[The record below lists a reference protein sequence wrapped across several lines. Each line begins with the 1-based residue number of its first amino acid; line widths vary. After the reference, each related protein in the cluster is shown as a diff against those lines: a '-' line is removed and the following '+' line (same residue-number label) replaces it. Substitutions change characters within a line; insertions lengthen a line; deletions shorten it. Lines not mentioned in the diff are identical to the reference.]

1 MGKTKQPIMSLEEE
15 RFMAFEG
22 LLQWTQAVVTQSMRV
37 TAVKDQ
43 QNVDLRSG
51 DPVIRQQA
59 MRNFHSECHFFVIAA
74 YKLIEYYKWA
84 STFGL
89 CATLNFS
96 EICAFSENDIK
107 DLRNMREHLVEYFQ
121 GHGHSTE
128 RWFVETP
135 QFIADASSVV
145 GTMIGGR
152 LDWIQFAAAA
162 ERLLRKLL
170 AEPIPYVPMTA
181 SLAHKNR

>member
-1 MGKTKQPIMSLEEE
+1 
-15 RFMAFEG
+15 
-22 LLQWTQAVVTQSMRV
+22 
-37 TAVKDQ
+37 
-43 QNVDLRSG
+43 
-51 DPVIRQQA
+51 
-59 MRNFHSECHFFVIAA
+59 
-74 YKLIEYYKWA
+74 
-84 STFGL
+84 
-89 CATLNFS
+89 
-96 EICAFSENDIK
+96 
-107 DLRNMREHLVEYFQ
+107 MREHLVEYFQ

-162 ERLLRKLL
+162 GRLLPKLL
-170 AEPIPYVPMTA
+170 TEPIPYVPMTP